1 MNRVEAVQRIADRV
15 ISKMESEEERK
26 QAYLHAYGAAECCA
40 MLAARRGVNTEI
52 AYISGLL
59 HDLYAYQTGSYM
71 CHAPSGA
78 DMAGEALR
86 GLDFTDEEKIVVQ
99 SAIFHHAYKELV
111 HDVYDEI
118 LKDADV
124 LQPFYS
130 DSGTRVSALTKGRLE
145 KTLLSLGIPL
155 SPAVEVFPPE
165 SGPSESAFRRE
176 RLAEAAQKL
185 TSRGMRGEAADP
197 DFMEIIR
204 YFPEDSV
211 QDDLAFGWG
220 AAFVYHC
227 ALKAGLEFPVRFR
240 PASRFRFSRV
250 EAWLEWGQEAG
261 LCFTEKDGETPARG
275 DLVIRSASEPRSR
288 EASIGVVLTVEAE
301 RLTVA
306 QGPFDRQN
314 LAGLTEWSRSDLDVC
329 YLRIPDGCLYDGW
342 KYDYKTQQLRM
353 QVF

>member
-124 LQPFYS
+124 LPPFYS
-130 DSGTRVSALTKGRLE
+130 DSGTRVSAC
-145 KTLLSLGIPL
+145 LLY
-155 SPAVEVFPPE
+155 
-165 SGPSESAFRRE
+165 
-176 RLAEAAQKL
+176 
-185 TSRGMRGEAADP
+185 TSDAAD
-197 DFMEIIR
+197 E
-204 YFPEDSV
+204 
-211 QDDLAFGWG
+211 
-220 AAFVYHC
+220 
-227 ALKAGLEFPVRFR
+227 
-240 PASRFRFSRV
+240 
-250 EAWLEWGQEAG
+250 
-261 LCFTEKDGETPARG
+261 
-275 DLVIRSASEPRSR
+275 
-288 EASIGVVLTVEAE
+288 
-301 RLTVA
+301 
-306 QGPFDRQN
+306 
-314 LAGLTEWSRSDLDVC
+314 
-329 YLRIPDGCLYDGW
+329 
-342 KYDYKTQQLRM
+342 
-353 QVF
+353 